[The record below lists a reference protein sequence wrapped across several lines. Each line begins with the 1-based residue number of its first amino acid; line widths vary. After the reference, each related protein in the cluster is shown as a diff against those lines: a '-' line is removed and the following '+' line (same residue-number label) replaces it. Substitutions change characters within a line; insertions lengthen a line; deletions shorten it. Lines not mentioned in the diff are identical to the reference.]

1 MDDTTQLSIIGNRFG
16 GEGPAAAE
24 QSDPEP
30 TVELR
35 PAGDRERAFFAR
47 VYASTREE
55 ELAQVPFSPE
65 ERAAFLA
72 QQFASQSAHYADH
85 YSEATTDVIVVDGDP
100 AGRLMVMRWHDE
112 ILIVDIAL
120 LPAHRSRGIGTRVL
134 EAIIEEAADAGSKL
148 TIHVERMNPALRL
161 YQRLGFEPVG
171 DEGLYLTMQR
181 PANENAPRE
190 DVDVNLLA
198 ADRVEGRSNG

>member
-1 MDDTTQLSIIGNRFG
+1 
-16 GEGPAAAE
+16 
-24 QSDPEP
+24 
-30 TVELR
+30 
-35 PAGDRERAFFAR
+35 
-47 VYASTREE
+47 
-55 ELAQVPFSPE
+55 
-65 ERAAFLA
+65 
-72 QQFASQSAHYADH
+72 
-85 YSEATTDVIVVDGDP
+85 VDGDP

-181 PANENAPRE
+181 PANENAPRD